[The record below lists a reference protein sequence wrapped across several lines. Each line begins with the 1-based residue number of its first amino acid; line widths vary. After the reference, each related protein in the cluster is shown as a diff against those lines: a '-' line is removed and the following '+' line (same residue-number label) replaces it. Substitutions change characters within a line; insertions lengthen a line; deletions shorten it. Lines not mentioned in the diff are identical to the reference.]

1 MIYRKILT
9 YPGIDYFAKKR
20 STESRISSCHFKL
33 ILSIPYFRKKLILLI
48 MNIENI
54 LLIAQQPHLKD
65 TNTVNNVA
73 ELLLKGGYIMI
84 PIILLS
90 VVSIYIFIE
99 RFMYIRKTSVVD
111 EGMVSGVLEGLR
123 NKRNDEALNIAR
135 YSNSSLGRILESGL
149 ESQGKTAKEAE
160 NYMEATANLEISV
173 MEKDTGYLG
182 IIAGIAPMLG
192 FIGTISGVI
201 KIFYNISLADNI
213 SIGIIAGGLYQKMI
227 CSGTGLIV
235 GVIAYASYHYLQM
248 MIDRFSIDMQKQVN
262 AVIKA
267 L

>member
-1 MIYRKILT
+1 MVYTYIMPVIGQAQLT
-9 YPGIDYFAKKR
+9 
-20 STESRISSCHFKL
+20 
-33 ILSIPYFRKKLILLI
+33 
-48 MNIENI
+48 
-54 LLIAQQPHLKD
+54 D
-65 TNTVNNVA
+65 TNSVNNVA
-73 ELLLKGGYIMI
+73 ELLMKGGFIMI

-90 VVSIYIFIE
+90 FLSIYLFIE
-99 RFMYIRKTSVVD
+99 RYSFIKKSAVID
-111 EGMVSGVLEGLR
+111 EKLVLNILNELR
-123 NKRNDEALNIAR
+123 NNQPEKAMIYTQMNKTAL
-135 YSNSSLGRILESGL
+135 GKILESGL
-149 ESQGKTAKEAE
+149 SQAGKSPKDAE

-201 KIFYNISLADNI
+201 KIFYNISLSDNI

-235 GVIAYASYHYLQM
+235 GVIAYAAYHYLQM
-248 MIDRFSIDMQKQVN
+248 MIDRFSIGMQRQVN
-262 AVIKA
+262 EVIKA

>member
-1 MIYRKILT
+1 MSLN
-9 YPGIDYFAKKR
+9 
-20 STESRISSCHFKL
+20 STL
-33 ILSIPYFRKKLILLI
+33 VLL
-48 MNIENI
+48 
-54 LLIAQQPHLKD
+54 LQPQLRD
-65 TNTVNNVA
+65 TNSVNNVA
-73 ELLLKGGYIMI
+73 ELLMKGGYIMI

-90 VVSIYIFIE
+90 RISIYIFIE
-99 RFMYIRKTSVVD
+99 RFIYIRRSSVID
-111 EGMVSGVLEGLR
+111 EDMVSNAITGIRG
-123 NKRNDEALNIAR
+123 KRTEEALNHLR

-149 ESQGKTAKEAE
+149 SITGKTTKEKE
-160 NYMEATANLEISV
+160 DYMEATANLEISE

-248 MIDRFSIDMQKQVN
+248 MIDRFSIGMQRQVN
-262 AVIKA
+262 EVLKA

>member
-1 MIYRKILT
+1 MSVSNTI
-9 YPGIDYFAKKR
+9 F
-20 STESRISSCHFKL
+20 
-33 ILSIPYFRKKLILLI
+33 ILL
-48 MNIENI
+48 
-54 LLIAQQPHLKD
+54 QPQLKD
-65 TNTVNNVA
+65 TNSVNNVA
-73 ELLLKGGYIMI
+73 ELLMKGGYIMI

-90 VVSIYIFIE
+90 LISIYIFIE
-99 RFMYIRKTSVVD
+99 RFVYIRKNSVID
-111 EGMVSGVLEGLR
+111 EKMVNAVINEIRNSRMEEAANHVNLSG
-123 NKRNDEALNIAR
+123 A
-135 YSNSSLGRILESGL
+135 SLGRILESGL
-149 ESQGKTAKEAE
+149 NWTGKTAKEAE
-160 NYMEATANLEISV
+160 SYMEATANIEISV

-235 GVIAYASYHYLQM
+235 GVIAYAAYHYLQM
-248 MIDRFSIDMQKQVN
+248 MIDRFSINMQRQVN
-262 AVIKA
+262 QVIKV

>member
-1 MIYRKILT
+1 MSIN
-9 YPGIDYFAKKR
+9 
-20 STESRISSCHFKL
+20 STL
-33 ILSIPYFRKKLILLI
+33 VLL
-48 MNIENI
+48 
-54 LLIAQQPHLKD
+54 LQPQLRD
-65 TNTVNNVA
+65 TNGVNNIA
-73 ELLLKGGYIMI
+73 ELLMKGGYIMI

-90 VVSIYIFIE
+90 IFSIYLFIE
-99 RFMYIRKTSVVD
+99 RFIYIRRSSVID
-111 EGMVSGVLEGLR
+111 ETMVTNVITGIR
-123 NKRNDEALNIAR
+123 NKNNEEALNHTR

-149 ESQGKTAKEAE
+149 NNPEKTSKEAE
-160 NYMEATANLEISV
+160 SYMEATANIEISV

-235 GVIAYASYHYLQM
+235 GVIAYSAYHYLQM
-248 MIDRFSIDMQKQVN
+248 MIDSFSIEMQRQVN
-262 AVIKA
+262 EVVKT